1 MADRNSR
8 TEEATPKRLRDSRRK
23 GQVAKSNDFTTA
35 VSFLAFSI
43 LISWFGRYVFTSG
56 LGIMKEFL
64 HFDLSSEISLNSVG
78 KILAT
83 GSYEFAGAVIPF
95 AAVAIATGVGA
106 GLAQTGFIFS
116 SEPLKPD
123 FKKLNPVAGI
133 KNMFSAKALFN
144 TVKNILKLG
153 IVFFI
158 TYRSI
163 SGMIESIANTSV
175 LGNEKLFDF
184 FIEILGSITINVAMI
199 ILALGIIDLVYQR
212 RDFKKNLRMTKQE
225 VKQEHKEM
233 EGDPHIKSARLQR
246 QRQLAMQRMMTEVE
260 TSSVVIANPTH
271 IAIALR
277 YEQGKD
283 KAPVVT
289 AKGVD
294 FMAQKIKDKA
304 KEAKVPIIEDKPLA
318 RMLYPKVETG
328 RYVPVEL
335 YQAVAEVLALVYKM
349 QGKKK

>member
-56 LGIMKEFL
+56 LGIMKGFL
-64 HFDLSSEISLNSVG
+64 RFDTTGEISLNSVE

-83 GSYEFAGAVIPF
+83 GSYKFAVAFIPF

-106 GLAQTGFIFS
+106 GLVQTGFVLS
-116 SEPLKPD
+116 AEPLKPD
-123 FKKLNPVAGI
+123 FKKLNPVAGL
-133 KNMFSAKALFN
+133 KNMFSPKAVFN
-144 TVKNILKLG
+144 TCKNILKLG
-153 IVFFI
+153 VVFFV
-158 TYRSI
+158 TYKSI
-163 SGMIESIANTSV
+163 SGTIESIANTSV

-184 FIEILGSITINVAMI
+184 FIEILGSITINVALI
-199 ILALGIIDLVYQR
+199 ILALGIIDLIYQQK
-212 RDFKKNLRMTKQE
+212 DFKKNLRMTKQE
-225 VKQEHKEM
+225 VKQEHKET
-233 EGDPHIKSARLQR
+233 EGDPHVKSARMQR
-246 QRQLAMQRMMTEVE
+246 QRQLAMQRMMSEIE

-289 AKGVD
+289 ARGVD
-294 FMAQKIKDKA
+294 YMAQKIKAKA
-304 KEAKVPIIEDKPLA
+304 KEADVPIIEDKPLA
-318 RMLYPKVETG
+318 RMLYPKVEAG

-335 YQAVAEVLALVYKM
+335 YQAVAEVLAMVYKM